1 MAEFKGNYTTYDN
14 DKAQA
19 LYAKVKDLPIID
31 YHCHLSPEE
40 IYKDEPFDNIAQMWL
55 GGDHYKWRLMRS
67 AGVDEKFITG
77 DATWEEKFNKF
88 VEVASTAFGNPVY
101 EWAVMELEKFFG
113 IDLPLR
119 VENASEIYSLASK
132 AIKEKKLSPRKLI
145 KMSGVEFIA
154 TTDDPVDSLEYHKL
168 LKNTFDVRVTPTF
181 RVDRLV
187 NTFDESYV
195 DYLDLLGKASGVK
208 IDSLDTLTNAIHNR
222 LDYFCDLGC
231 KFSDVGQELFPTTEN
246 FLEADEQSA
255 EEGLKNIF
263 NDEFDLEGR
272 SNLMAYLYLVLAK
285 EYKKRNIVMQLH
297 LGVTRNNNTAM
308 LDKLGKDSGYDCI
321 GEIVVQDLAIYFDIL
336 NDDDALPETIL
347 YTLNPTYYY
356 SLITLS
362 GAFKGVH
369 MGISWWFNDHKRGM
383 FEMLEKLG
391 ELAHFTSLVGMLTD
405 SRSFLSYARHDYYR
419 QIVCSYLS
427 GYENDKNADL
437 IETVAKKLCYTNALE
452 LIKEV

>member
-1 MAEFKGNYTTYDN
+1 MAEFKGSYTAYN
-14 DKAQA
+14 ESKAIA
-19 LYAKVKDLPIID
+19 LYEKVKDLPIID

-40 IYKDEPFDNIAQMWL
+40 IYSDKPFENIAQMWL
-55 GGDHYKWRLMRS
+55 AGDHYKWRLMRS
-67 AGVDEKFITG
+67 AGVEEKYITG
-77 DATWEEKFNKF
+77 DATWKEKFCKF
-88 VEVASTAFGNPVY
+88 VEIASTAFGNPVY
-101 EWAVMELEKFFG
+101 EWAVMELHKFFN
-113 IDLPLR
+113 IDLPLKA
-119 VENASEIYSLASK
+119 ENAEKIYDLADK
-132 AIKEKKLSPRKLI
+132 VIKEKQLSPRKLI

-154 TTDDPVDSLEYHKL
+154 TTDDPIDSLEFHKL
-168 LKNTFDVRVTPTF
+168 LQKDFDVKVTPTF

-195 DYLDLLGKASGVK
+195 EYLKELEKVTEIK
-208 IDSLDTLTNAIHNR
+208 IDSISTLTQAISKR

-231 KFSDVGQELFPTTEN
+231 KFSDVGQEIFPTTEN
-246 FLEADEQSA
+246 FLDADEDTA
-255 EEGLKNIF
+255 EEGLKSIF
-263 NDEFDLEGR
+263 NDDFDLEGR
-272 SNLMAYLYLVLAK
+272 STLMAYLYIFLAR
-285 EYKKRNIVMQLH
+285 EYKKRNITMQLH

-308 LDKLGKDSGYDCI
+308 LEKLGKDSGYDCI

-336 NDDDALPETIL
+336 NDSDALPTTIL

-362 GAFKGVH
+362 CAFKGVH

-391 ELAHFTSLVGMLTD
+391 ELAHITSMVGMLTD

-427 GYENDKNADL
+427 AYENESNADL
-437 IETVAKKLCYTNALE
+437 IENVAYKLCYGNALE
-452 LIKEV
+452 LIKGV

>member
-1 MAEFKGNYTTYDN
+1 MAEFRGNYTTYNN

-67 AGVDEKFITG
+67 AGVDEKYITG
-77 DATWEEKFNKF
+77 DAAWEEKFNKF

-113 IDLPLR
+113 INIPLR
-119 VENASEIYSLASK
+119 VENASEIYTLASK
-132 AIKEKKLSPRKLI
+132 VIKEKGLSPRKLI

-154 TTDDPVDSLEYHKL
+154 TTDDPIDDLEYHKL
-168 LKNTFDVRVTPTF
+168 LKNSFDVKVTPTF

-195 DYLDLLGKASGVK
+195 EYLSLLGKVSGVN
-208 IDSLDTLTNAIHNR
+208 INSLDTLVEAISKR
-222 LDYFCDLGC
+222 LDYFCSLGC
-231 KFSDVGQELFPTTEN
+231 KFSDVGQEIFPTTEN
-246 FLEADEQSA
+246 FLEADEESA
-255 EEGLKNIF
+255 EEGLNNIF

-272 SNLMAYLYLVLAK
+272 SNLMAYLYLFLAK

-308 LDKLGKDSGYDCI
+308 LDKIGKDSGFDCI
-321 GEIVVQDLAIYFDIL
+321 GEIVVQDVSIYFDIL

-347 YTLNPTYYY
+347 YTLNPNYYY

-362 GAFKGVH
+362 CAFKGVH

-391 ELAHFTSLVGMLTD
+391 ELAHITSLVGMLTD
-405 SRSFLSYARHDYYR
+405 SRSFLSYARHDYFR

-427 GYENDKNADL
+427 GYENEKNADL
-437 IETVAKKLCYTNALE
+437 IETVAKKLCYTNAFD

>member
-1 MAEFKGNYTTYDN
+1 MAEFKGSYTAYDEK
-14 DKAQA
+14 KAIA
-19 LYAKVKDLPIID
+19 LYEKVKDLPIID

-77 DATWEEKFNKF
+77 DATWQEKFNKF

-101 EWAVMELEKFFG
+101 EWAVMELHKFFN
-113 IDLPLR
+113 IDLPLKE
-119 VENASEIYSLASK
+119 ENADEIYALADK
-132 AIKEKKLSPRKLI
+132 VIKEKQLSPRKLI

-154 TTDDPVDSLEYHKL
+154 TTDDPIDSLEFHKL
-168 LKNTFDVRVTPTF
+168 LQNDFDVKVTPTF

-208 IDSLDTLTNAIHNR
+208 IDSLDTLTNAIRNR

-231 KFSDVGQELFPTTEN
+231 KFSDVGQEIFPTTEN

-255 EEGLKNIF
+255 EEGLTSIF
-263 NDEFDLEGR
+263 NDDFDLEGR
-272 SNLMAYLYLVLAK
+272 STLMAYLYIFLAR
-285 EYKKRNIVMQLH
+285 EYKQRKITMQLH

-308 LDKLGKDSGYDCI
+308 LEKLGKDSGYDCI
-321 GEIVVQDLAIYFDIL
+321 GEIVVQDLAIYLDIL

-362 GAFKGVH
+362 CAFKGVH

-391 ELAHFTSLVGMLTD
+391 ELAHITSLVGMLTD

-427 GYENDKNADL
+427 GYANDKNADL